1 MNYQNLAYC
10 RILHIWFFFYLCK
23 ICYFSPLVS
32 LFIIFPVHLLNISNN
47 FMTNSKKYGLVIS
60 DMSLI
65 LIDIITKILRNDWS
79 LYLYENILIFIL
91 YNLFLLIYNY
101 VMNDNI
107 NIINLHMNK
116 LKDDDIIHNDEN
128 YYEYI
133 VRVWTIFLYL

>member
-1 MNYQNLAYC
+1 
-10 RILHIWFFFYLCK
+10 
-23 ICYFSPLVS
+23 
-32 LFIIFPVHLLNISNN
+32 
-47 FMTNSKKYGLVIS
+47 MTNSKKYGLVIS